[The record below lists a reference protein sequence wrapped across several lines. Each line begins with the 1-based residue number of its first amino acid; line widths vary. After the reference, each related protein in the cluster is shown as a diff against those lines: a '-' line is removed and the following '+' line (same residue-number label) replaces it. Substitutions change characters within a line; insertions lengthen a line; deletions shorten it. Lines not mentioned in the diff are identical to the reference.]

1 MTYRSVRLYIYFIFF
16 QYVCSLGI
24 EPTTFCAANAMLYH
38 WATGTVSRSICAG
51 IVFGRNA
58 VLETGQILRWVNYSV
73 MTLIDLNKPFYIWY
87 IHWLSPRGRSSSESL
102 LTSII
107 FKTVEYVFCVFV
119 SILTHSLRSFNI
131 ILFFCAIMG
140 CIGLAILY
148 HNFVNLKG
156 ITRIILPL
164 FKIKIKLF

>member
-1 MTYRSVRLYIYFIFF
+1 MLVLLIHHPIWQSNGRLALCNNITFIHLTDAFTKVTYRSVRLYILFYFF

-73 MTLIDLNKPFYIWY
+73 MTLFDLNKPFYILY

-102 LTSII
+102 VTSII
-107 FKTVEYVFCVFV
+107 FKTVESVFCVFV
-119 SILTHSLRSFNI
+119 SILTI
-131 ILFFCAIMG
+131 
-140 CIGLAILY
+140 
-148 HNFVNLKG
+148 
-156 ITRIILPL
+156 
-164 FKIKIKLF
+164 